1 MKTKKTNKMNTIV
14 KLNWRIKDII
24 DPKLSFEKWYKAVFK
39 ADAPETLLKKFN
51 KDQKELEKMK
61 KEVLKSA
68 GVSP

>member
-14 KLNWRIKDII
+14 ELNWRIKDII

-39 ADAPETLLKKFN
+39 ADAPETLLKKIDKN
-51 KDQKELEKMK
+51 KKELEKMK
-61 KEVLKSA
+61 KDILKSA

>member
-1 MKTKKTNKMNTIV
+1 MKTLV
-14 KLNWRIKDII
+14 DLNWKVKDII

-39 ADAPETLLKKFN
+39 ADAPETILKKIN

-68 GVSP
+68 VVSP

>member
-1 MKTKKTNKMNTIV
+1 MKTLV
-14 KLNWRIKDII
+14 DLNWKVKDII

-39 ADAPETLLKKFN
+39 ADAPETLLKKIN

-68 GVSP
+68 VVSP

>member
-1 MKTKKTNKMNTIV
+1 MKTLVDI
-14 KLNWRIKDII
+14 NWKVKDII

-39 ADAPETLLKKFN
+39 ADAPETLLKKIN

-68 GVSP
+68 VVSP

>member
-39 ADAPETLLKKFN
+39 ADAPETLLKKIYKN
-51 KDQKELEKMK
+51 KKELEKMK
-61 KEVLKSA
+61 KDILKSA
-68 GVSP
+68 VVSP

>member
-1 MKTKKTNKMNTIV
+1 MKTLVDINRKV
-14 KLNWRIKDII
+14 KDII

-39 ADAPETLLKKFN
+39 ADAPETLLKKIN

-68 GVSP
+68 VVSP

>member
-1 MKTKKTNKMNTIV
+1 MKTKKTNKMNTIDE
-14 KLNWRIKDII
+14 LNWRIKDII

-39 ADAPETLLKKFN
+39 ADAPETLLKKIN

-68 GVSP
+68 VVSP

>member
-39 ADAPETLLKKFN
+39 ADAPETLLKKIDKN
-51 KDQKELEKMK
+51 KKELEKMK
-61 KEVLKSA
+61 KDILKSA
-68 GVSP
+68 VVSP